1 MLSACKRLR
10 LSTITKPITIASN
23 QAVSIPRTP
32 PPRLQGRP
40 APRAADTR
48 GQRRAR
54 RPGSSARGR
63 LREPRRPLR
72 RAAPGPAE
80 AAAAAGE
87 GRGARC
93 GGARRAGRGV
103 RPVLAAGAGRAGGT
117 DRRLGGRRDVQPLL
131 LVRCLLS
138 CAGCPSPVAVPEP
151 KGGPYVTVNPRL
163 ALSQVPE
170 CVVGL

>member
-72 RAAPGPAE
+72 RAGPGGGGGGGSGPRSAVRWGPA
-80 AAAAAGE
+80 
-87 GRGARC
+87 GRE
-93 GGARRAGRGV
+93 GGAPRPRGWSRAGRGDGSPA
-103 RPVLAAGAGRAGGT
+103 RREEGCAAALARSLPSVLRGLPESCGRAGAQ
-117 DRRLGGRRDVQPLL
+117 GGALL
-131 LVRCLLS
+131 
-138 CAGCPSPVAVPEP
+138 
-151 KGGPYVTVNPRL
+151 TVNPRL

>member
-72 RAAPGPAE
+72 RAGPG
-80 AAAAAGE
+80 GGGGGG
-87 GRGARC
+87 GRGPRSAV
-93 GGARRAGRGV
+93 RRAGRGV

-138 CAGCPSPVAVPEP
+138 CAGCPTPVAVLEPE
-151 KGGPYVTVNPRL
+151 GGPYVTVNPRL

-170 CVVGL
+170 SVVGL